1 MARYG
6 LLVGSLCI
14 IVLLVGGMVV
24 QASNVVTFQVEVLPG
39 LRIANPGTLT
49 FSSVAPGQTVLEDL
63 NLTVWSNVNWELLVK
78 AVGLGTEEGFRG
90 GVELGS
96 AGSWYE
102 LTEEITQVS
111 VSRPPTGDEGI
122 SVRVP
127 FRLTG
132 SYEDAPGN
140 YSFQVEFTVV
150 PSL

>member
-90 GVELGS
+90 GVELNDFGYWRS
-96 AGSWYE
+96 LSDESMLIHLG
-102 LTEEITQVS
+102 QK
-111 VSRPPTGDEGI
+111 PTGAEGL
-122 SVRVP
+122 SVQVP